1 MSVYYVPGT
10 QNTSVNK
17 TETKRPKWTV
27 NVTMTE
33 FVNCSGT
40 RTEIGN
46 PQLNIGTEIHSH
58 LNWD

>member
-46 PQLNIGTEIHSH
+46 PQLNIGTCQ
-58 LNWD
+58 